1 MMTAR
6 AQDNP
11 QSSEQADDVV
21 RINTELVQT
30 DAAVFDKA
38 GRFVDG
44 LKKEQFELFVD
55 GKPQPISF
63 FDLVKAGSASEEA
76 QIAAARG
83 VARNP
88 SDRDAGS
95 AGQIAPGRT
104 IFFVVDDL
112 HLALESID
120 STRKMLL
127 HFIDTQMAQND
138 QVAIFS
144 TSGEIGLLEQLTSDK
159 NILRSAVARINFRS
173 RYLTDIELPT
183 MSEFQAYNIIERNH
197 GATLGYFMEMTAREY
212 YVTASVAAAM
222 VRERA
227 RTILQRSS
235 IQTLNT
241 LSSLEF
247 FARSAEQVPG
257 RKLVFFISD
266 GFYLTNTQAIG
277 VSERMRRITD
287 AAARANVVIYTMD
300 ARGLFS
306 GMPDASRAMDT
317 NLGGA
322 RSAANSGQINAS
334 QEPLKTLAADTGGR
348 ALVNTNALQL
358 GLDRILEETAVYY
371 LLAWRPSGEGGRAA
385 KFRRIEARIKGRPDL
400 SVRMRKG
407 FFEEA
412 SSSTTT
418 KRRGKEA
425 SRSRTPDD
433 ELLSA
438 LRSFY
443 PRRTLPVSLNV
454 GYLNDPDKG
463 MVLTALMEV
472 NGEGAEMEGESGAPR
487 RSIDAVIAV
496 FDDKAKYISG
506 FKQQLVINQ
515 SAEKSKQPPRASYS
529 QQFRL
534 TPGLYQV
541 RVAARDARTGRTG
554 SAIEWVEIPDLKRG
568 HFSMSSLFI
577 GERGGSGFDKSE
589 PMAAEPMLFQ
599 PRRLLA
605 RGSRLGFITYIYNA
619 TPGTKGPDVA
629 LQVQVFRADQ
639 PVITIPL
646 QRVKTDANTDLKRIP
661 YAAEVNVSQLPLGR
675 YVLQVTAIDRTSKT
689 TASQQINFEVI

>member
-1 MMTAR
+1 MITAR
-6 AQDNP
+6 AQNNP
-11 QSSEQADDVV
+11 QSSEQVDDVV
-21 RINTELVQT
+21 RVNTELVQT

-44 LKKEQFELFVD
+44 LQKEQFELFVD

-83 VARNP
+83 VARAVTV
-88 SDRDAGS
+88 RDAGS
-95 AGQIAPGRT
+95 AGPIAPGRT

-112 HLALESID
+112 HLAMENTE
-120 STRKMLL
+120 STRKLL
-127 HFIDTQMAQND
+127 LNFIDTEMAQND

-144 TSGEIGLLEQLTSDK
+144 TSGDIGLLEQLTGDK

-173 RYLTDIELPT
+173 RYMTDIELPA

-197 GATLGYFMEMTAREY
+197 GATLSYFMEMTMREY
-212 YVTASVAAAM
+212 HIIPGVAAAM

-227 RTILQRSS
+227 RTILQKSS

-266 GFYLTNTQAIG
+266 GFYLTNTQTIG

-306 GMPDASRAMDT
+306 GMPDASRA
-317 NLGGA
+317 LGIDIGGS
-322 RSAANSGQINAS
+322 RSAATAGQIYAS
-334 QEPLKTLAADTGGR
+334 QEPLKTLAAETGGR
-348 ALVNTNALQL
+348 ALVNTNALEL
-358 GLDRILEETAVYY
+358 GLDRILEETSVYY
-371 LLAWRPSGEGGRAA
+371 LLAWRPSVEGARAT

-412 SSSTTT
+412 SALTTT
-418 KRRGKEA
+418 RRRGKDA
-425 SRSRTPDD
+425 SRPRTSDD

-443 PRRTLPVSLNV
+443 PRRTLAVSLNV
-454 GYLNDPDKG
+454 GYINDPDKG
-463 MVLTALMEV
+463 MVLAALMEV
-472 NGEGAEMEGESGAPR
+472 NGEGADTEGEPGAPR

-506 FKQQLVINQ
+506 FKQQLVVNQ
-515 SAEKSKQPPRASYS
+515 SSENSRQPARASYS
-529 QQFRL
+529 QQFNL

-568 HFSMSSLFI
+568 RFSMSSLFI
-577 GERGGSGFDKSE
+577 GEREGAGLDKS
-589 PMAAEPMLFQ
+589 ASSVAESMLFQ

-605 RGSRLGFITYIYNA
+605 RGSRLGFVTYIYNA
-619 TPGTKGPDVA
+619 TSGTQGPDVA

-646 QRVKTDANTDLKRIP
+646 RRVKTDANTDLKRIP
-661 YAAEVNVSQLPLGR
+661 YAAEVNVSQLPMGR

-689 TASQQINFEVI
+689 TTSQQINFEVI